1 MLPDPN
7 NNGNSRSI
15 DGVVLLFLF
24 GVFLFL
30 SPFTY
35 WWAAVAQVWYL
46 PYLLWLGLV
55 GLIAWV
61 THRRRNDV

>member
-1 MLPDPN
+1 MPLDPN
-7 NNGNSRSI
+7 NGHSRGI

-35 WWAAVAQVWYL
+35 WWASVARAWYM
-46 PYLLWLGLV
+46 PYLLWLGLI

-61 THRRRNDV
+61 AYRRRHDV